1 LEKDTLRRYRHLNRE
16 IDQLLEEKKRWK
28 ELALRVTPG
37 YSEAPTGA
45 GSGSGRIPSAVEKI
59 ILWEGK
65 IDAKIDELVE
75 LRKEI
80 EILINRVDDATQ
92 REILHRRYILG
103 HKWEKISADM
113 LLDYRWVLRL
123 HGRALQK
130 LTTQSHI
137 DLC

>member
-1 LEKDTLRRYRHLNRE
+1 LEKDTLRRYRCLNRE
-16 IDQLLEEKKRWK
+16 INRLLEEKKQWE
-28 ELALRVTPG
+28 ELALKVTPG
-37 YSEAPTGA
+37 YSETPAGS

-59 ILWEGK
+59 IIWEEK
-65 IDAKIDELVE
+65 IDAKIDELVG

-80 EILINRVDDATQ
+80 EVLISGIDDATQ
-92 REILHRRYILG
+92 REILYRRYILG

-130 LTTQSHI
+130 LATKSHP
-137 DLC
+137 DL